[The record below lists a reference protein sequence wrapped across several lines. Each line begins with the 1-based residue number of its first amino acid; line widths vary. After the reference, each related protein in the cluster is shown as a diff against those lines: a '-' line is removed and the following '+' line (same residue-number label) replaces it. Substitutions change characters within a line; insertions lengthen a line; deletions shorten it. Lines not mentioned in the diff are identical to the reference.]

1 MPYRHGTPGLWT
13 CLSGVSQAINLGDN
27 LIAGICLA
35 HDKVLVTR
43 NVSHFRRVADLKVVT
58 LEEISG

>member
-1 MPYRHGTPGLWT
+1 MPGLWT
-13 CLSGVSQAINLGDN
+13 CLRSKGQAINPGDN

-35 HDKVLVTR
+35 HDKVSVTR
-43 NVSHFRRVADLKVVT
+43 NVGHFRRVPDLKVVT